1 MADFETTVEQVT
13 RFPCLSRH
21 VTLTEGQTI
30 KDIPGVL
37 EFAGK
42 QVKAGTV
49 ADVVVLLKVKEI
61 KTVSTDTT
69 EFLGE
74 PNE

>member
-1 MADFETTVEQVT
+1 
-13 RFPCLSRH
+13 
-21 VTLTEGQTI
+21 
-30 KDIPGVL
+30 
-37 EFAGK
+37 
-42 QVKAGTV
+42 VKAGTV

-74 PNE
+74 PS